1 MIDKVDME
9 FNHLMYIIS
18 LEKYLD
24 DSEVSGEPLSSVLN
38 TVKTVVRTRR
48 EILEAMREV
57 EKLTKFEIN

>member
-1 MIDKVDME
+1 MIDKMDME